1 PDPVRS
7 SGRVFGRFRQYL
19 CGSRSRD
26 PCAPSWRSTA
36 AGRGLP
42 DGRGWRR
49 RPEIHRRLRSL
60 VRAERELRQAVSAT
74 AAHPAVLDAK
84 DITRSFGPIE
94 VLHGVDL
101 ALHAGEVHALI
112 GENGAGKS
120 TMMKILSGY
129 LAPTKGQLLLDGV
142 PVTFASSEEAE
153 SNGIILIHQ
162 EFNLAEQL
170 TVEENIFLGRE
181 LKRGFFL
188 DKKAMRAEAARLLAE
203 LETNVSPDAR
213 VSDISVSDKQMVEI
227 AKALSR
233 NARVLIMDEP
243 TAVLTT
249 REANVLFRQIERLKA
264 KGTAI
269 LYTSHKLDEV
279 AQIADRITVFRD
291 GSRVAVAG
299 AGEMSEDQMAQAMV
313 GRELSNLFP
322 PKVVPPAAET
332 VLSVSSFSV
341 GNIVKD
347 ASFDLRR
354 GEILGFAGLVGAGR
368 TELMEGLIGVR
379 DGSGRV
385 EINGQ
390 PVAIRTVG
398 DARRAGLVYLTEDR
412 KGRGLLLG
420 KGMRENLTL
429 LALDRF
435 GRYAIDHKRED
446 EALTRAIAEFDVR
459 APTRDVA
466 VGNLSG
472 GNQQK
477 LLLAKTMLAEPD
489 IVIID
494 EPTRGIDIGTKQQI
508 YNFIQKLAASGKSII
523 MISSEMAEVIGLS
536 HRVVVMR
543 SGRVTGILSGDQINE
558 DLIVRHA
565 MGLEGKVA
573 A

>member
-1 PDPVRS
+1 VS
-7 SGRVFGRFRQYL
+7 
-19 CGSRSRD
+19 
-26 PCAPSWRSTA
+26 A
-36 AGRGLP
+36 LP
-42 DGRGWRR
+42 DK
-49 RPEIHRRLRSL
+49 PAALEVKD
-60 VRAERELRQAVSAT
+60 VR
-74 AAHPAVLDAK
+74 
-84 DITRSFGPIE
+84 RSFGPVE

-101 ALHAGEVHALI
+101 ALHSGEVHALI

-120 TMMKILSGY
+120 TIMKIMAGY
-129 LAPTKGQLLLDGV
+129 LTPTSGELLLEGK

-153 SNGIILIHQ
+153 NKGVILIHQ

-188 DKKAMRAEAARLLAE
+188 DKKAMRAEAARLLNE
-203 LETNVSPDAR
+203 LETRVSPDAR
-213 VSDISVSDKQMVEI
+213 VSDVSVSDKQMVEI

-249 REANVLFRQIERLKA
+249 REAEVLFRQIERLKA

-279 AQIADRITVFRD
+279 ARIADRITVFRD
-291 GSRVAVAG
+291 GSRVAVAN
-299 AGEMSEDQMAQAMV
+299 AGEMTEDQMAQAMV

-322 PKVVPPAAET
+322 PKVIPANAET
-332 VLSVSSFSV
+332 VLSVKDFSV
-341 GNIVKD
+341 GSIVTN
-347 ASFDLRR
+347 ASFDLKR

-379 DGSGRV
+379 QSAGQV
-385 EINGQ
+385 EINGK
-390 PVAIRTVG
+390 PVNISTVS
-398 DARRAGLVYLTEDR
+398 DARRAGVVYLTEDR
-412 KGRGLLLG
+412 KGRGLLLR
-420 KGMRENLTL
+420 KSMRENLTL
-429 LALDRF
+429 LALNRF
-435 GRYAIDHKRED
+435 GRLAIDSKGED
-446 EALTRAIAEFDVR
+446 KALGKAISEFDIR
-459 APTRDVA
+459 APNRAVL

-477 LLLAKTMLAEPD
+477 LLLAKTMLAEPE

-508 YNFIQKLAASGKSII
+508 YNFIQNLAASGKSII

-543 SGRVTGILSGDQINE
+543 SGRVTGVLSGDEINE

>member
-1 PDPVRS
+1 MS
-7 SGRVFGRFRQYL
+7 
-19 CGSRSRD
+19 
-26 PCAPSWRSTA
+26 A
-36 AGRGLP
+36 LP
-42 DGRGWRR
+42 DK
-49 RPEIHRRLRSL
+49 PAALEVKD
-60 VRAERELRQAVSAT
+60 VR
-74 AAHPAVLDAK
+74 
-84 DITRSFGPIE
+84 RSFGPVE

-101 ALHAGEVHALI
+101 ALHSGEVHALI

-120 TMMKILSGY
+120 TIMKIMAGY
-129 LAPTKGQLLLDGV
+129 LTPTSGELLLDGK

-153 SNGIILIHQ
+153 NKGVILIHQ

-188 DKKAMRAEAARLLAE
+188 DKKAMRAEAARLLNE
-203 LETNVSPDAR
+203 LETHVSPDAR
-213 VSDISVSDKQMVEI
+213 VSDVSVSDKQMVEI

-249 REANVLFRQIERLKA
+249 REAEVLFRQIERLKA

-279 AQIADRITVFRD
+279 ARIADRITVFRD
-291 GSRVAVAG
+291 GSRVAVAN
-299 AGEMSEDQMAQAMV
+299 AGEMTEDQMAQAMV

-322 PKVVPPAAET
+322 PKVIPANAET
-332 VLSVSSFSV
+332 VLSVKDFSV
-341 GNIVKD
+341 GSIVTN
-347 ASFDLRR
+347 ASFDLKR

-379 DGSGRV
+379 QSAGQV
-385 EINGQ
+385 EINGK
-390 PVAIRTVG
+390 PVNISTVS
-398 DARRAGLVYLTEDR
+398 DARRAGVVYLTEDR
-412 KGRGLLLG
+412 KGRGLLLR
-420 KGMRENLTL
+420 KSMRENLTL
-429 LALDRF
+429 LALNRF
-435 GRYAIDHKRED
+435 GRLAIDSKGED
-446 EALTRAIAEFDVR
+446 KALGKAISEFDIR
-459 APTRDVA
+459 APNRAVL

-477 LLLAKTMLAEPD
+477 LLLAKTMLAEPE

-508 YNFIQKLAASGKSII
+508 YNFIQNLAASGKSII

-543 SGRVTGILSGDQINE
+543 SGRVTGVLSGDEINE